1 MSENTS
7 KAPWVL
13 LVLAVVL
20 PAGYLGLAHLSGGQW
35 PVFGLPLGGEREQ
48 LRRLSLDF
56 WEDIQFKDF
65 DSAAAFHDP
74 STQEE
79 VDIPYLLERLFA
91 LKPEMLDIMSLE
103 VVLTDIDSSGLR
115 GRVKTRLKVKN
126 LLNNEVKD
134 REVMLYFARSGPDAP
149 WYMDLESSLRQIKGE
164 EGKVF

>member
-1 MSENTS
+1 VSGNPS

-13 LVLAVVL
+13 LIVALLL
-20 PAGYLGLAHLSGGQW
+20 PAGYLGIAHLSGGQW
-35 PVFGLPLGGEREQ
+35 PVFGLPLGGDREQ

-65 DSAAAFHDP
+65 QSAAAFHDP
-74 STQEE
+74 ATQQE

-91 LKPEMLDIMSLE
+91 LKPEMLDIMNLE

-115 GRVKTRLKVKN
+115 GRVKTRIKVKN
-126 LLNNEVKD
+126 LLNGDVKD
-134 REVMLYFARSGPDAP
+134 REIMLYFSRASKEAP

-164 EGKVF
+164 EGKTF